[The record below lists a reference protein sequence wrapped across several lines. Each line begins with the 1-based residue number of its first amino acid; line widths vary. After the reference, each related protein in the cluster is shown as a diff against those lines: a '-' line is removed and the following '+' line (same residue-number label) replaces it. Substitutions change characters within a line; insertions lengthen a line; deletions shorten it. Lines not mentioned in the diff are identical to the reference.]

1 MSRISAA
8 LHWDRMRSVANVAV
22 KNVEVVRNKARDDR
36 DAEKR
41 APLVTGVVTGGLV
54 PTTVISLT
62 YRPDISL
69 ISFMFLLGLC
79 FGFTVSNDR
88 KRFIQHLPEYPAA
101 CCGDEWLNIAFL
113 RGAIPRQ
120 EGAGFIWGSVI
131 GSGVTML
138 LSEAIG
144 LHTAYIIGTL
154 SVVPARFTL
163 MVVVVVTAKCAV
175 VAIKY
180 GRFGYEIWSGFDAKA
195 KTRIAVMEKYSA
207 VSVSPKEFYSFSKN
221 QTDRARRTK
230 CPETR
235 RRLQLEKWLQWE
247 RATAKHI
254 EYYARDLSKSGVPYK
269 SALGI
274 AHDLKAQSEI
284 KLAGLR

>member
-88 KRFIQHLPEYPAA
+88 KR
-101 CCGDEWLNIAFL
+101 
-113 RGAIPRQ
+113 
-120 EGAGFIWGSVI
+120 FIWGSVI